1 MPRDILPG
9 FSYSRSAQRY
19 RSDATGKFVSR
30 AEITGLMESQVNG
43 LENRL
48 GALAQAVAD
57 GNLAP
62 AYFAEQ
68 ARTEMRRAHLIER
81 SLGAGG
87 WDRLNS
93 QDYGS
98 VGRRLRDDYAR
109 IVNLAQGLTD
119 GTVTLPQA
127 MNRIQGW
134 AGSARVEFLEAQ
146 RQRQQ
151 ASEGMVLIEKRNLS
165 ASEHCADCLNFYEQG
180 WQQAGILPVPGTGSV
195 CRERCRCSIVSREVA
210 AESVGEWIGTRRQ

>member
-1 MPRDILPG
+1 MPPDILPG

-19 RSDATGKFVSR
+19 RSDATGRFVAR
-30 AEITGLMESQVNG
+30 ADIISLMESQVNG
-43 LENRL
+43 LESRL
-48 GALAQAVAD
+48 GALAQALAD

-81 SLGAGG
+81 ALGAGG
-87 WDRLNS
+87 WDRLD
-93 QDYGS
+93 QRDYGS

-134 AGSARVEFLEAQ
+134 AGSARVEFHEAE

-151 ASEGMVLIEKRNLS
+151 ASAGMALIEKRNLGV
-165 ASEHCADCLNFYEQG
+165 AEHCADCLDYHAQG
-180 WQQAGILPVPGTGSV
+180 WQPAGILPVPGVGSV
-195 CRERCRCSIVSREVA
+195 CRERCRCSIVSKEVS